1 MRLFV
6 LLSLLIFL
14 TLRST
19 AQSEDSTRYVKVQA
33 WVVNRMI
40 YEVQL
45 GRTCDTLRQQ
55 QDKTLQAA
63 MTTILKADTVIK
75 VQQEQISQRDELIKI
90 QTDRILNAQ
99 SEKQE
104 LRKEI
109 RQQKA
114 MTIAVGVISVIAL
127 IIFL

>member
-75 VQQEQISQRDELIKI
+75 VQQEQIKQRDELISI
-90 QTDRILNAQ
+90 QTDRVLNAQ
-99 SEKQE
+99 EEKQE
-104 LRKEI
+104 LKKEL
-109 RQQKA
+109 RQQKFL
-114 MTIAVGVISVIAL
+114 TVAVGVVSVIAL
-127 IIFL
+127 IIIL